1 MIEEHKLEKAKGMSN
16 FDFKFILRILVTEPE
31 DIGGDDD
38 DDIPFIDLIEIS
50 SIVSGYQVVIIEPYG
65 ELIIL
70 A

>member
-16 FDFKFILRILVTEPE
+16 FAFKFILRLLAVEPE
-31 DIGGDDD
+31 VIEGDD

-50 SIVSGYQVVIIEPYG
+50 SIVSDYQVVIIEPYG